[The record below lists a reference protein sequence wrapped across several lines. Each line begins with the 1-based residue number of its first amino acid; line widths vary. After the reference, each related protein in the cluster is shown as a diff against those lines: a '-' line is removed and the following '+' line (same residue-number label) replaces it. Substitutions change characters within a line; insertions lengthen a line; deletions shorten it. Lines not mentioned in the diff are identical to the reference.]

1 MTHTRCLQRLAL
13 PPLADN
19 DAVATPVSYR
29 PYSQDNEPRPPGYAT
44 FPSDLVE
51 GRDSRQRHVDDDRRS
66 VKLAGQ
72 PLDITSGS
80 HFDQF
85 EQRPVALLV
94 NHHKYIAFVSVAV
107 SHAIIVRGRT
117 Q

>member
-1 MTHTRCLQRLAL
+1 L

-19 DAVATPVSYR
+19 DAVPTPVSYR
-29 PYSQDNEPRPPGYAT
+29 PYSQDNEPRAPGWAT
-44 FPSDLVE
+44 FPRDLVE
-51 GRDSRQRHVDDDRRS
+51 RRDSRQCHVDNDRWRM
-66 VKLAGQ
+66 KLAGQ

-94 NHHKYIAFVSVAV
+94 NHHKYIAFVSDAV

-117 Q
+117 P

>member
-1 MTHTRCLQRLAL
+1 MAN
-13 PPLADN
+13 N
-19 DAVATPVSYR
+19 DAVPTPISYR
-29 PYSQDNEPRPPGYAT
+29 PHSQDNEPRAPECAT
-44 FPSDLVE
+44 FPRDLVE
-51 GRDSRQRHVDDDRRS
+51 RRESRQRHVDNDRRR

-72 PLDITSGS
+72 PLDIAAGS

-107 SHAIIVRGRT
+107 SHTIIVRRRT
-117 Q
+117 S